1 MAKEMFSGLL
11 GVPNSDDL
19 HAEKLHASSDALRSG
34 DEERGGFR
42 STEGSTLVAD
52 RDSGRFRDG
61 LARAGIVPCIPG
73 RSNRKAP
80 IEHDKTLYKRRNLVE
95 RMFGRL
101 KDWRRV
107 ATGHDRSAETFF
119 GAICL
124 AATVLFWI

>member
-19 HAEKLHASSDALRSG
+19 QAEKLHASSDALRSD

-42 STEGSTLVAD
+42 GMEGSTLIAD
-52 RDSGRFRDG
+52 RDSGRVRDG
-61 LARAGIVPCIPG
+61 LTGAGIVPCIPG
-73 RSNRKAP
+73 RSNRKVP
-80 IEHDKTLYKRRNLVE
+80 IEHGKALYKRRNFVE

-107 ATGHDRSAETFF
+107 ATRYDRSAEGFF

-124 AATVLFWI
+124 AAIVLFWF